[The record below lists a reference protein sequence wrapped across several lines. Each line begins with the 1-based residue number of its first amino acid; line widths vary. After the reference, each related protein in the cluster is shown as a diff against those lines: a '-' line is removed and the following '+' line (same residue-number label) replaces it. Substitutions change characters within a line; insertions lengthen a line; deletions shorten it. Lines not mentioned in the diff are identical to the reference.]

1 MKKHQKC
8 MKKYILITVLSL
20 FVLNACKKEVSSAL
34 PDNKESIALNF
45 YAASDVL
52 KTVGKGIVPVFID
65 KYEPTRIIGAFNAPY
80 PYFDYN
86 PQGQRLDYP
95 SLYGSN
101 TDIYY
106 SRFVAGAHHYMFT
119 DTSKIIVVDTTMT
132 FAEKS
137 YTCLYL
143 TDAATADNAPAK
155 YTIRAVEETRSVPTG
170 KIGVRFIHLS
180 ADAGELTCNLLKAD
194 DTEMGI
200 LSSALK
206 FGEASPYQ
214 YYDSTNISAN
224 NLLRFSLRNSA
235 TGANLTTG
243 VAFKQGRSYVI
254 VVSGFLHDQ
263 RRQIAAGKNPDGSTR
278 YGSVTIG
285 KNLRAEIR
293 TSY

>member
-1 MKKHQKC
+1 MKRQCKR
-8 MKKYILITVLSL
+8 MKIYILLGAFGLLVLS
-20 FVLNACKKEVSSAL
+20 ACKKDVTAAL
-34 PDNKESIALNF
+34 PDDKESVALNF

-65 KYEPTRIIGAFNAPY
+65 KYEPERVIGSFNAPY

-95 SLYGSN
+95 AIYGSN
-101 TDIYY
+101 SGLYY
-106 SRFVAGAHHYMFT
+106 TRFVAGEHHYMFT
-119 DTSKIIVVDTTMT
+119 DTSKSIVVDTTMT

-155 YTIRAVEETRSVPTG
+155 YTIRALEETRSVPEG

-194 DTEMGI
+194 GSVVDI
-200 LSSALK
+200 LPSAIK

-214 YYDSTNISAN
+214 YYDAASISPN
-224 NLLRFSLRNSA
+224 NLLRFSLLNSV
-235 TGANLTTG
+235 TGATVVTG
-243 VAFKQGRSYVI
+243 VAFTPGRSYVI

-263 RRQIAAGKNPDGSTR
+263 RRQIAAGKNPDGSTK